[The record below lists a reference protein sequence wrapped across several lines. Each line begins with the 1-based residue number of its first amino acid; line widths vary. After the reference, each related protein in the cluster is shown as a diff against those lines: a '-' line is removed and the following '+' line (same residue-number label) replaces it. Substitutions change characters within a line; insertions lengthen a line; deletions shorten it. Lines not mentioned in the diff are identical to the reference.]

1 MKTIVPVILCGGSGT
16 RLWPLSRE
24 NMPKQFL
31 SLVGDNT
38 LLQNTAIRA
47 MNVSGASAEH
57 VVTVTLGSL
66 KREVISQL
74 NDVDPLL
81 TQHILGE
88 PLARNTAGAVAYAA
102 QYIWQTFGADTV
114 MWVLPADHHISDE
127 KALAASFQQ
136 ALKATEEDNLVT
148 FGITPNRPETGYGY
162 IKLGP
167 QADAGTHYAVDKF
180 VEKPN
185 LADAEAYLKSGDYL
199 WNSGMFL
206 FQTGTV
212 LENFRWHASEILE
225 IIQGAMKGNPASL
238 RNISAEQYARLPS
251 LPFDVAI
258 MEKSTRIAVV
268 PSDPAWSD
276 IGSWTSLWEILDKDD
291 NGNSVS
297 GRVRLHDSHNCLV
310 QAQDRLVACA
320 GLNDLIVVETPD
332 SILITSKTHTD
343 SMKVLVTELKK
354 ANAVEVSES
363 TQEARPW
370 GSFKILNR
378 AKNYKIKET
387 TIQPGHMQSL
397 QLHNHRSE
405 YWTILDG
412 EATITV
418 DNVEHVVGSGESIA
432 APAKIP
438 HRIAN
443 FGTRPLRLIE
453 VQHGS
458 YLGED
463 DVVRLDDKYGRSAS
477 SHAKS

>member
-31 SLVGDNT
+31 NLVGDHT
-38 LLQNTAIRA
+38 LLQNTALRA
-47 MNVSGASAEH
+47 MAVSGALAEH

-66 KREVISQL
+66 KREVIGQL
-74 NDVDPLL
+74 NEVDPSL
-81 TQHILGE
+81 TQHVLGE
-88 PLARNTAGAVAYAA
+88 PLAKNTAGAVAYAA

-114 MWVLPADHHISDE
+114 MWVLPAEHHIADE
-127 KALAASFQQ
+127 KALAASFQE
-136 ALKATEEDNLVT
+136 ALKATEADNLVT

-167 QADAGTHYAVDKF
+167 KAENGGYYAVERF
-180 VEKPN
+180 VEKP
-185 LADAEAYLKSGDYL
+185 DAATARSYVDSGDYL

-212 LENFRWHASEILE
+212 LENFRWHSSEILE
-225 IIQGAMKGNPASL
+225 IIQAAMKGNPGSL

-276 IGSWTSLWEILDKDD
+276 IGSWTSLWEVLDKDE

-320 GLNDLIVVETPD
+320 GLNDMIVVETPD

-343 SMKVLVTELKK
+343 SMKILVTELKK

-363 TQEARPW
+363 TSETRPW
-370 GSFKILNR
+370 GTFKILNR

-387 TIQPGHMQSL
+387 MIQPGHMQSL

-405 YWTILDG
+405 YWTILEG

-418 DNVEHVVGSGESIA
+418 DNVEYVVGVGETKSA
-432 APAKIP
+432 TEKVP

-453 VQHGS
+453 VQHGT

-463 DVVRLDDKYGRSAS
+463 DVVRLDDKYGRGAG
-477 SHAKS
+477 HAKS

>member
-1 MKTIVPVILCGGSGT
+1 MTTIVPVILCGGSGT

-24 NMPKQFL
+24 SMPKQFL
-31 SLVGDNT
+31 NLVGDHT
-38 LLQNTAIRA
+38 LLQNTALRA
-47 MNVSGASAEH
+47 MSVSGAAPEH

-74 NDVDPLL
+74 NDVDPSL
-81 TQHILGE
+81 TQHVLGE

-114 MWVLPADHHISDE
+114 MWVLPADHHIADE
-127 KALAASFQQ
+127 P
-136 ALKATEEDNLVT
+136 ALKASFEQALRASADDHLVT
-148 FGITPNRPETGYGY
+148 FGITPSRPETGYGY
-162 IKLGP
+162 IKLG
-167 QADAGTHYAVDKF
+167 AKSDAGEFYAVDSF

-185 LADAEAYLKSGDYL
+185 LETAKSYLEAGNYL

-206 FQTGTV
+206 FQTGTL

-225 IIQGAMKGNPASL
+225 IIQGALKGNPAAL
-238 RNISAEQYARLPS
+238 RNISAEQYAKLPS
-251 LPFDVAI
+251 EPFDVAI

-276 IGSWTSLWEILDKDD
+276 IGSWTSLWEILDKDE

-297 GRVRLHDSHNCLV
+297 GKVRLHDSHNCLV

-320 GLNDLIVVETPD
+320 GLKDLIVVETPD

-354 ANAVEVSES
+354 ASAAEVLES
-363 TQEARPW
+363 TQETRPW
-370 GSFKILNR
+370 GTFKILNR

-418 DNVEHVVGSGESIA
+418 DNVEYVVRPGETMSA
-432 APAKIP
+432 TEKVP

-443 FGTRPLRLIE
+443 FGNRPLRLIE
-453 VQHGS
+453 VQHGN

-463 DVVRLDDKYGRSAS
+463 DVVRLDDKYGRGA
-477 SHAKS
+477 ANA